1 LELSVTRIR
10 PLSRFAGLRTAAL
23 ALLATALAIP
33 TIAMAEDEPDLDE
46 TGSFYL
52 EYMAG
57 VSHSPKSTIRGAN
70 SASADLFGNS
80 KQKPVGYFIG
90 TALGGYVA
98 DNIRLEVQI
107 GYRNSEINRIKVQG
121 ATPPG
126 EEPVIAASGAKN
138 STLSMLSVITN
149 AYYDIDLRDQG
160 IPVVRWGGVGLG
172 WGMPG
177 IDAQNQA
184 GPMQLDVDDTDST
197 MVYNFMGGLT
207 WPFTDQAELVVGYRY
222 LASIE
227 FDVSGTQSGLRQRLE
242 YQFAAHEGY
251 SGIRFRF

>member
-1 LELSVTRIR
+1 MR
-10 PLSRFAGLRTAAL
+10 PLSRFAGLRAAAI

-52 EYMAG
+52 DYMAG
-57 VSHSPKSTIRGAN
+57 VSHSPKGTIRGAN
-70 SASADLFGNS
+70 SASIGLFGKS
-80 KQKPVGYFIG
+80 KQKPAGYFIG

-107 GYRNSEINRIKVQG
+107 GFRNSEINRIKVQG
-121 ATPPG
+121 
-126 EEPVIAASGAKN
+126 EPSGAKN
-138 STLSMLSVITN
+138 STLSMLSVMTN
-149 AYYDIDLRDQG
+149 AYYDFDLRDRD
-160 IPVVRWGGVGLG
+160 IPVVPWVGLGLG
-172 WGMPG
+172 WGMPRF
-177 IDAQNQA
+177 DAQNQA
-184 GPMQLDVDDTDST
+184 GPMQLDIDDTDST

-207 WPFTDQAELVVGYRY
+207 WPFTDQAELVLGYRY

-227 FDVSGTQSGLRQRLE
+227 FRVRGTQSGLSQRFE
-242 YQFAAHEGY
+242 YEYSAHEGY

>member
-1 LELSVTRIR
+1 MTRIR

-160 IPVVRWGGVGLG
+160 IPVVPWVGVGLG
-172 WGMPG
+172 WGMPRL
-177 IDAQNQA
+177 DASNAPDPNQTE
-184 GPMQLDVDDTDST
+184 MDDTASVF
-197 MVYNFMGGLT
+197 VYNAMVGASIPVSEITEISL
-207 WPFTDQAELVVGYRY
+207 GYRY
-222 LASIE
+222 VRTEDFEIGGTSAGVLRR
-227 FDVSGTQSGLRQRLE
+227 FDFE
-242 YQFAAHEGY
+242 YDAHEAYLGA
-251 SGIRFRF
+251 RFSF